1 MESLDNTTKTA
12 SGFFKHVLNFDEDSK
27 SDMLNVIQYS
37 IISIIPIVILNKTM
51 QKYVPE
57 ADEQKGSIEILAEII
72 IQIIC
77 IFIGL
82 LLIHRV
88 ITYIPTYSGMKYPE
102 FSIIFIILAVLMITM
117 SLQTKLGDKI
127 SIITDRLYEL
137 WEGKTDNNQ
146 KSNKPVVKVSQP
158 ISQEKQI
165 NYNDGTSINQLPSN
179 SSYSQNNQQNN
190 ADPVKMPNYNNM
202 YKQDQTPLI
211 NASSPIDENYSNG
224 DNILAA
230 SDALGGSFSSFSSW

>member
-1 MESLDNTTKTA
+1 
-12 SGFFKHVLNFDEDSK
+12 
-27 SDMLNVIQYS
+27 
-37 IISIIPIVILNKTM
+37 
-51 QKYVPE
+51 
-57 ADEQKGSIEILAEII
+57 
-72 IQIIC
+72 
-77 IFIGL
+77 
-82 LLIHRV
+82 
-88 ITYIPTYSGMKYPE
+88 MKYPE

-137 WEGKTDNNQ
+137 WEGKKDNNQ

-190 ADPVKMPNYNNM
+190 SEPVKMPNYNNM

>member
-1 MESLDNTTKTA
+1 
-12 SGFFKHVLNFDEDSK
+12 
-27 SDMLNVIQYS
+27 
-37 IISIIPIVILNKTM
+37 M

-137 WEGKTDNNQ
+137 WEGKKDNNQ

-190 ADPVKMPNYNNM
+190 SEPVKMPNYNNM